1 MFSNLAAKMNLSKKT
16 SLLIPYFLVAL
27 LLIVLPM
34 ILILSKAF
42 TSNGEGFDNWELVK
56 STHTWN
62 IILRSLIVGI
72 LASIICLIIA
82 LPYSYFVATSNS
94 TIFRIYALSLV
105 VSPLAIFTIA
115 RIYALRSLFQ
125 LIFASDIN
133 SLNSI
138 WFIVTGLVYLNLP
151 LMIMPLYTV
160 FKDMPRN
167 IIEASSDLGN
177 NAFRTFFRVIIPY
190 GTKAILSGFALIF
203 LASATTF
210 VVSQKLLPNSSQL
223 QLIGNQI
230 NEKINP
236 GNAFNL
242 SSGSAL
248 VIVVSGIFIS
258 IYAFVL
264 IIPRII
270 FFIKKGATYE

>member
-1 MFSNLAAKMNLSKKT
+1 MIFKLFERFDKKT
-16 SLLIPYFLVAL
+16 SLLIPYFLIAL

-42 TSNGEGFDNWELVK
+42 ANNGPSFDNWEFTK
-56 STHTWN
+56 SPHTWN
-62 IILRSLIVGI
+62 IIVRSLIVGI
-72 LASIICLIIA
+72 ISSIICLIIA
-82 LPYSYFVATSNS
+82 LPYAYFVAISKS
-94 TIFRIYALSLV
+94 TLFRTYAISLI
-105 VSPLAIFTIA
+105 VSPLIIFTIA

-133 SLNSI
+133 SLNSL
-138 WFIVTGLVYLNLP
+138 WFIIIGLVYLNLP

-160 FKDMPRN
+160 FRDMPKN
-167 IIEASSDLGN
+167 IVEASSDLGN
-177 NAFRTFFRVIIPY
+177 NTLQTFFRVIIPY
-190 GTKAILSGFALIF
+190 GTKAILSGFAIIF

-210 VVSQKLLPNSSQL
+210 IVSRKLLPNSSQL
-223 QLIGNQI
+223 QLIGDAI

-248 VIVVSGIFIS
+248 VIVVSGIFMS

-264 IIPRII
+264 IVPRMI
-270 FFIKKGATYE
+270 FFFKKGAKYE

>member
-1 MFSNLAAKMNLSKKT
+1 MKFNLSKRT
-16 SLLIPYFLVAL
+16 SLLIPYAIVAL

-42 TSNGEGFDNWELVK
+42 ANNGAEFDNWEIVK
-56 STHTWN
+56 SSHTWR
-62 IILRSLIVGI
+62 IILRSLNAGI
-72 LASIICLIIA
+72 FASIICLIIA
-82 LPYSYFVATSNS
+82 LPYAYFVATSKS
-94 TIFRIYALSLV
+94 KVFQIYALSLV

-133 SLNSI
+133 SLNSL
-138 WFIVTGLVYLNLP
+138 WFIITGLVYLNLP
-151 LMIMPLYTV
+151 LMVMPLYTV
-160 FKDMPRN
+160 FKDMPKN
-167 IIEASSDLGN
+167 IIEASNDLGN
-177 NAFRTFFRVIIPY
+177 NTFRTFIRVIIPY
-190 GTKAILSGFALIF
+190 GTKAILSGFAMIF

-210 VVSQKLLPNSSQL
+210 VVSQKLLPDSSQL

-236 GNAFNL
+236 GNQFNL

-258 IYAFVL
+258 IYALALVV
-264 IIPRII
+264 PRII
-270 FFIKKGATYE
+270 FFLKKGAQYE